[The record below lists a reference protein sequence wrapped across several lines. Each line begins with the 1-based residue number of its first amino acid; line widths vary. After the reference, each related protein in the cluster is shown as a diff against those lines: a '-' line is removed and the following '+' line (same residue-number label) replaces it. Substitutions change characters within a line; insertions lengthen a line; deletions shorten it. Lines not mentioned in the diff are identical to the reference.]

1 MIPFPHQKT
10 WLFSTDA
17 TESSSSNTPAVG
29 TASSSPRS
37 SSMIQLYQY
46 AICPFCNRVKALL
59 DYAGMKYQT
68 IEVNPLTK
76 AEIRPFGYTKVPILT
91 IAPVAAQNHEDED
104 DVQPI
109 MDSAKIVQGLL
120 EMEEVQTQLHTLR
133 WNDSDWNLEK
143 FQNGPRTQFVIDLA
157 VNDLAAVLYPNMCRS
172 FADSY
177 RAFHYVHSVPSFAPI
192 QRILIQTIGSVAM
205 YMAAT
210 RVKSTYQDGCR
221 IVKTNNI
228 YIRNEFLLDSIN
240 KCSLVPFLLVVC
252 KLHWMGVFFFFFFF
266 LLQKNAILPMNDK
279 PSMKFW
285 ENSNRNY
292 SRHHHR
298 LLLLPLAC
306 ICLEI
311 RIPIWGILRS
321 MVYCVRSNICPFLMH

>member
-266 LLQKNAILPMNDK
+266 FLGKKQNLSCTTK
-279 PSMKFW
+279 P
-285 ENSNRNY
+285 R
-292 SRHHHR
+292 
-298 LLLLPLAC
+298 
-306 ICLEI
+306 
-311 RIPIWGILRS
+311 
-321 MVYCVRSNICPFLMH
+321 